1 MMKHTN
7 TYKDLF
13 DKEITLTD
21 SEINYF
27 RGIAIEI
34 KNKLNYTG
42 EILNSDF
49 EEFADKNVKNYAVG
63 ICFKNDTD
71 YRIFIDNYFIHE
83 CYESLT
89 KSYMK
94 LLLDGKTIESVICH
108 EIAHLTH
115 WNHGK
120 KHKELTNKYLIAGQG
135 SRR

>member
-1 MMKHTN
+1 MKQTN

-13 DKEITLTD
+13 DKEIALTD

-27 RGIAIEI
+27 KSIVAEI
-34 KNKLNYTG
+34 KDRLNYTG

-49 EEFADKNVKNYAVG
+49 EAFTDRKVKNNGIG

-94 LLLDGKTIESVICH
+94 LLLEGETIESVICH
-108 EIAHLTH
+108 ELAHLKH

-120 KHKELTNKYLIAGQG
+120 KHKELTNKYLIAIGG
-135 SRR
+135 